1 CMTVQ
6 NRVVSPLLQLRP
18 QSWTLKRFSANY
30 LLFLLLA
37 DVVILQVVFW
47 WSMELRYLLPFGRTL
62 RPEVI
67 ESRLFIPIVALH
79 ITVGVIW
86 LLSFVIASV
95 YSASHIVHWS
105 EELQRVILAHTIA
118 ALCLAGVLYM
128 ARIELMRLVYLYFY
142 LLALLVLVAHRL
154 SLRIWYRVSKV
165 EADKQNILLIGAD
178 DGIENIVDQLMPQ
191 EWPTHKVIGI
201 ISNSETCSPTSTHH
215 IPWLGSLSNLNLPE
229 LIRRHEINAVVV
241 ALPRQLAEQSA
252 GQTANLIE
260 QLRSLPIQ
268 LHVLPDYFDLTL
280 RSASIGR
287 LGDVPTINLHS
298 TEVDTFQRM
307 TKRLIDLVG
316 ATCGLILPAP
326 IMVLIAVAIRWQDG
340 GPILYRAERVG
351 EHGRL
356 FTMYKFRSMVV
367 NADRLQTNVNQK
379 DGEGNIIHKQKNDP
393 RVTRL
398 GRFLRRSSL
407 DELPQLINVLKGDMS
422 LVGPRPE
429 LPWLVDQYEAWQYR
443 RLHMPQGI
451 TGWWQVNG
459 RSNKLMHLNTE
470 QDLYYVENYSLW
482 LDLQILWRTVSVV
495 LRGKGAY

>member
-1 CMTVQ
+1 MTVH
-6 NRVVSPLLQLRP
+6 NRVVSPLLQFRP

-37 DVVILQVVFW
+37 DVAILQVAFW

-62 RPEVI
+62 QPEII
-67 ESRLFIPIVALH
+67 ETRFFLPIAALH

-95 YSASHIVHWS
+95 YSTSHIVHWS
-105 EELQRVILAHTIA
+105 DEFQRVLLAHTIA

-142 LLALLVLVAHRL
+142 LLALSGMIIYRSALRL
-154 SLRIWYRVSKV
+154 WYRLNRH
-165 EADKQNILLIGAD
+165 ELDQQNILLIGTG
-178 DGIENIVDQLMPQ
+178 DGVPALVDQLNKQ
-191 EWPTHKVIGI
+191 QWPIHQFIGMV
-201 ISNSETCSPTSTHH
+201 NCNEERQQLPAHE
-215 IPWLGSLSNLNLPE
+215 IPWLGNLDKINLPE
-229 LIRRHEINAVVV
+229 MIRRHAVQAVVV
-241 ALPRQLAEQSA
+241 ALPRQLPEQSA
-252 GQTANLIE
+252 NQTANLLE
-260 QLRSLPIQ
+260 QLRSLPVQ
-268 LHVLPDYFDLTL
+268 LHILPDYFDLTL

-287 LGDVPTINLHS
+287 LGDIPTINLHG
-298 TEVDTFQRM
+298 TDVDTFQRM
-307 TKRLIDLVG
+307 VKRLIDIVG
-316 ATCGLILPAP
+316 ATLGLLFAAP
-326 IMVLIAVAIRWQDG
+326 VMAVIAIAIRWQDN
-340 GPILYRAERVG
+340 GPIFYQAQRVG

-367 NADRLQTNVNQK
+367 NADHLQTQVNQT
-379 DGEGNIIHKQKNDP
+379 DGTGNIIHKQKNDP

-398 GRFLRRSSL
+398 GRLLRRSSL
-407 DELPQLINVLKGDMS
+407 DELPQLFNVLKGDMS

-429 LPWLVDQYEAWQYR
+429 LPWLVEQYESWQYR
-443 RLHMPQGI
+443 RLNMPQGI

-470 QDLYYVENYSLW
+470 QDIYYVENYSLW
-482 LDLQILWRTVSVV
+482 LDIQILWRTISVV